1 MPGIG
6 REQGLAEGVAHPY
19 SRLMSVVAA
28 ANWRTPRDR
37 PVRIAALL
45 ELYERN
51 FRLLQRLVPELELP
65 FDEAVS
71 RSESDLPLR
80 LCVTERG
87 PYTAAFRLTYEFTAL
102 AEGGGLQPNLHV
114 RVYRDAQMA
123 EALVQPLR
131 PVWCAGS
138 LEGGQ
143 AGQYL
148 DEQWG
153 RNLLLNKWL
162 QYLLEHGHGFG
173 LAGRPRTAIS

>member
-1 MPGIG
+1 M
-6 REQGLAEGVAHPY
+6 
-19 SRLMSVVAA
+19 
-28 ANWRTPRDR
+28 
-37 PVRIAALL
+37 RIAALL

-51 FRLLQRLVPELELP
+51 FRLLQQLIPELDLP

-71 RSESDLPLR
+71 RSESDPPLR

-131 PVWCAGS
+131 PVWCDQVQNGI
-138 LEGGQ
+138 G

-148 DEQWG
+148 DQQWG

-162 QYLLEHGHGFG
+162 HYLLEHGHGFG
-173 LAGRPRTAIS
+173 LAARPRLEPS